1 MNDKCDVI
9 QDLLPLYLD
18 EDLRVGTK
26 RFIDEHLKSCPEC
39 RKLWEDSLEGEQLF
53 REVIKDNRVDAISG
67 KRIWYRSMRKYL
79 LKPAFWAFLVGLIGV
94 IIFATIIS
102 RPNLLHYE
110 ILTTAATAEEMLHP
124 GFFRTSQNRDSRN
137 ALKFELQQFS
147 SPGQKESLK
156 YIYRASLVNDSII
169 LDRIYPFIDV
179 FAEIYYPDVNTPMP
193 STISKDIMVQIDE
206 PAQFSLSF
214 NRFVNLSELKLLFE
228 NTEVELLWLGIAT
241 RDSSKAPSWSFIDTW
256 GLPVWLLKNNVKEYD
271 ISVQDE
277 VRKRTKMLTDYK
289 KYLTGIDPNLSDR
302 LEYIQKNGIQVFGV
316 IVRATGSELLQW
328 LEKYP
333 LVRYYRRLS

>member
-1 MNDKCDVI
+1 MNDKCDVV
-9 QDLLPLYLD
+9 QDLLPLYL
-18 EDLRVGTK
+18 EGDLRVGTK
-26 RFIDEHLKSCPEC
+26 RFIDGHLKNCPEC
-39 RKLWEDSLEGEQLF
+39 QKLLEDSLEGEQLF

-79 LKPAFWAFLVGLIGV
+79 LKPAFWVFLVGLIGV
-94 IIFATIIS
+94 IIFATIVS

-137 ALKFELQQFS
+137 ALKFELQQFT
-147 SPGQKESLK
+147 SPGQKDNLK

-169 LDRIYPFIDV
+169 LDRLYPFIDV
-179 FAEIYYPDVNTPMP
+179 SAEIYYPDVNTPMP
-193 STISKDIMVQIDE
+193 STLSRDIMVQIDK

-228 NTEVELLWLGIAT
+228 NTAVEILWLGIAT
-241 RDSSKAPSWSFIDTW
+241 RDSSEPSNWSFIDTW
-256 GLPVWLLKNNVKEYD
+256 GLPVWFLQNNVKEFD

-302 LEYIQKNGIQVFGV
+302 LEFIQKNGIQVFGV
-316 IVRATGSELLQW
+316 IVRATGSELLHW
-328 LEKYP
+328 LDKYP